1 MQHILEIFLTKFDHD
16 QVAYRRE
23 EIDITQQTENPDE
36 LVLLAVQKYSS
47 QIISR
52 QRLISHSTS
61 WRYVEGGKT
70 IITYIVYSDDFEF
83 SSSTYLKLDF
93 SSLKIIDSGDTAKPA
108 PNNITVENVISH
120 GIRHL
125 AYLVVH
131 NSSLYAQVVNPESL
145 TSFQTIDQALAG
157 KI

>member
-1 MQHILEIFLTKFDHD
+1 MQHILEIFLTKFDHE
-16 QVAYRRE
+16 QVVYHRV

-47 QIISR
+47 QIIGR

-83 SSSTYLKLDF
+83 TPSTCSLIDF
-93 SSLKIIDSGDTAKPA
+93 SSLKILDSGDAAKPA

-131 NSSLYAQVVNPESL
+131 NPSLYAQVINTDSL
-145 TSFQTIDQALAG
+145 TNFHTIDKALAG